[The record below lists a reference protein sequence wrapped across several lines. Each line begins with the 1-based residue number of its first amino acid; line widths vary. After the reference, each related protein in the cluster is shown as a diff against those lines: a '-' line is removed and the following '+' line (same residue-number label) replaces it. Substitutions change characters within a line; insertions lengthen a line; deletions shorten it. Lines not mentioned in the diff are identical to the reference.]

1 MSNRVWR
8 SNAKNSNLFAK
19 FGNFIKDENGYLFL
33 SKQLVA
39 NRRKRVPFFIIVHCK
54 ERISNKMAA
63 YLEENIEVIK
73 DCVQK
78 NYTYQQISEL
88 LQQNFPDV
96 RRGFSVRN
104 IRLFCSRNEI
114 KKLNDV
120 EVDAIVQHSI
130 SEVL

>member
-39 NRRKRVPFFIIVHCK
+39 NRRKRVPFFIIEHCK

>member
-1 MSNRVWR
+1 MNNRVWR

>member
-1 MSNRVWR
+1 
-8 SNAKNSNLFAK
+8 
-19 FGNFIKDENGYLFL
+19 
-33 SKQLVA
+33 
-39 NRRKRVPFFIIVHCK
+39 
-54 ERISNKMAA
+54 MAA

>member
-1 MSNRVWR
+1 
-8 SNAKNSNLFAK
+8 
-19 FGNFIKDENGYLFL
+19 
-33 SKQLVA
+33 
-39 NRRKRVPFFIIVHCK
+39 
-54 ERISNKMAA
+54 MAA

-114 KKLNDV
+114 KKLNDI

>member
-8 SNAKNSNLFAK
+8 SNTKNSNLFAK
-19 FGNFIKDENGYLFL
+19 FCNFIKDENGYLFL

-88 LQQNFPDV
+88 LQHNFPDV